1 MRDPH
6 GRCDM
11 PGLSIIIRWSAQHNK
26 SSQLCCIA
34 LHLSTSI
41 PDWRTHR
48 CEEEAK
54 ERHYSAWYWRA
65 ACRVHEGYAVS
76 LRQHEAEARLLGRHK
91 TRNSVTKLWVRP
103 YAVHFH
109 FQVVTLSWERHVH
122 SAPSIR
128 APGLQCHPRCGP
140 WSWLSTLSPLERLH
154 SQFITV
160 YYT

>member
-65 ACRVHEGYAVS
+65 ACRVHKGYAVS

-91 TRNSVTKLWVRP
+91 TRNSVTSP
-103 YAVHFH
+103 
-109 FQVVTLSWERHVH
+109 T
-122 SAPSIR
+122 IR
-128 APGLQCHPRCGP
+128 
-140 WSWLSTLSPLERLH
+140 STLSFSSRNVILRTSRAQCSFHSCSRTTMSPTMRTLKLIKHPLTAREAP
-154 SQFITV
+154 
-160 YYT
+160 